1 MPQGAFVRHGLTQA
15 ECETEALF
23 QILAGS
29 DTTATAIRA
38 TMLHIIT
45 TPRVYQALKKEI
57 SKGIRYGR
65 ISNPITYDEARK
77 LPYLQVRSIPFF
89 LSFFSGALKH
99 GLVDHLNRPSSG
111 RDCES
116 TRLSLA
122 WCPNRFLRAVIQ
134 SMGSSYLA
142 VLGLRITPGPSF
154 EKPTCLGRT
163 PTFSA
168 RNDGWALMPPIS
180 T

>member
-1 MPQGAFVRHGLTQA
+1 MMSQGAFVRHGLTQA

-38 TMLHIIT
+38 TLLHIIT

-57 SKGIRYGR
+57 SEGIRYGK
-65 ISNPITYDEARK
+65 ISKPITYDEARK

-89 LSFFSGALKH
+89 PPSALKH

-122 WCPNRFLRAVIQ
+122 WCLNRFLQAVIQ

-154 EKPTCLGRT
+154 GKPRCLGRT
-163 PTFSA
+163 PSFSA
-168 RNDGWALMPPIS
+168 RNDGWAPMPPIS